1 MEAMMTLADLA
12 LIMFNG
18 MSWAAATFLVAAGLT
33 LIFGILHIL
42 NFAHGGFFMIGAYIA
57 FTLMQLLGGGAVPLW
72 LYMVVALAS
81 GMAVAALGVAADFAI
96 FRRLRDV
103 EDAYV
108 LIATYALLLVCD
120 GAVKLIWGLNFM
132 SVPTPAELGG
142 ALFLGDMIMPEFA
155 IFVIVCGILTFIGLD
170 LLMERTSFGKLIR
183 AVAMDSWMAT
193 LLGINVGRVLMVTV
207 VIAFGLAGLAGGL
220 LAANQSLS
228 PSLAGVFLLQAFGVI
243 IVGGMGSIRGAAIAA
258 VMLGMIESF
267 GTVFVPDY
275 PGIFFFIALAAV
287 LLIRPQGLMGKAQV
301 A

>member
-1 MEAMMTLADLA
+1 MMTFADLA
-12 LIMFNG
+12 LILFNG
-18 MSWAAATFLVAAGLT
+18 MAWAAATFLVAAGLT

-57 FTLMQLLGGGAVPLW
+57 FTLLQLAGGGGVPLW
-72 LYMVVALAS
+72 LYLVVALAS
-81 GMAVAALGVAADFAI
+81 GMAVAVLGVLADLAI
-96 FRRLRDV
+96 FRRLRGV

-132 SVPTPAELGG
+132 SVPTPDELGG
-142 ALFLGDMIMPEFA
+142 AVFLGDAIMPEFA
-155 IFVIVCGILTFIGLD
+155 LFVVACGLLAFIGLD
-170 LLMERTSFGKLIR
+170 LLMERTTFGKLIW
-183 AVAMDSWMAT
+183 AVAMDSWMAK
-193 LLGINVGRVLMVTV
+193 LLGIRVGRVLMMTV
-207 VIAFGLAGLAGGL
+207 VIAFSLAGLAGGL

-258 VMLGMIESF
+258 VMLGLIESF
-267 GTVFVPDY
+267 GTVFLPDY
-275 PGIFFFIALAAV
+275 PGILFFVALAAV
-287 LLIRPQGLMGKAQV
+287 LLIRPQGLMGRAQV

>member
-1 MEAMMTLADLA
+1 MTFADLA
-12 LIMFNG
+12 LILFNG
-18 MSWAAATFLVAAGLT
+18 MAWAAATFLVAAGLT

-57 FTLMQLLGGGAVPLW
+57 FTLLQLAGGGGVPLW
-72 LYMVVALAS
+72 LYLVVALAS
-81 GMAVAALGVAADFAI
+81 GMAVAVLGVLADLAI
-96 FRRLRDV
+96 FRRLRGV

-132 SVPTPAELGG
+132 SVPTPEELGG
-142 ALFLGDMIMPEFA
+142 AVFLGDAIMPEFA
-155 IFVIVCGILTFIGLD
+155 LFVIACGLLSFIGLD
-170 LLMERTSFGKLIR
+170 LLMERTTFGKLIW
-183 AVAMDSWMAT
+183 AVAMDSWMAK
-193 LLGINVGRVLMVTV
+193 LLGIRVGRVLMITV
-207 VIAFGLAGLAGGL
+207 VIAFALAGLAGGL

-258 VMLGMIESF
+258 VMLGLIESF
-267 GTVFVPDY
+267 GTVFLPDY
-275 PGIFFFIALAAV
+275 PGILFFVALAAV
-287 LLIRPQGLMGKAQV
+287 LLIRPQGLMGRAQV